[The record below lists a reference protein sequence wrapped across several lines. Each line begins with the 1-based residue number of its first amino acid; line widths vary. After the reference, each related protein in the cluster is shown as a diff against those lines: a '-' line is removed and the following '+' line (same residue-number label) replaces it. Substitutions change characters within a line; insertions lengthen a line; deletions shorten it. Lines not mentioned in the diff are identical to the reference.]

1 MGAVRRAFP
10 LFALACCV
18 LLCVAHRVNAQAAPA
33 DPHLAPRPDL
43 APALPVAPAP
53 ATGVTPGLAPAAPSG
68 ALAPFA
74 PAPAPPVPARPA
86 YANANVLFVCEG
98 LDTLLSVPD
107 LRAKLGDA
115 LGRELVS
122 LVDPRAHRADATV
135 WAALGEDTVVLR
147 VTPPNRPEVW
157 RQLPRASLGADPAAV
172 ITRAVLEMFWTDS
185 FARLDAAEIQDPFC
199 PPGLICVQANRA
211 GQWPPFPEAEVL
223 DPWDTSY
230 QRFYGWDPFAY
241 RYPSSAALAA
251 PYPGRV
257 VRAPGYTSERYY
269 GARYAPQAAL
279 PPTREH
285 PDDYALN
292 LLIGGGVHGGGAF
305 FRYEMDILRRFEPFD
320 FGLAYVAA
328 RAQPEPPN
336 EARRVIA
343 AMLQR
348 RYVASAFELDLGAT
362 FGTFFATFEK
372 RAAEVRPYLR
382 GNVTFALE
390 VGRTFDLLVQSDL
403 ATTFVSVPETGV
415 VEYTLSLGLRH
426 RI

>member
-1 MGAVRRAFP
+1 M
-10 LFALACCV
+10 
-18 LLCVAHRVNAQAAPA
+18 
-33 DPHLAPRPDL
+33 
-43 APALPVAPAP
+43 
-53 ATGVTPGLAPAAPSG
+53 
-68 ALAPFA
+68 
-74 PAPAPPVPARPA
+74 
-86 YANANVLFVCEG
+86 LFVAEG
-98 LDTLLSVPD
+98 LDALLSVAE
-107 LRAKLGDA
+107 LRSKLSDA
-115 LGRELVS
+115 LGRELLS

-135 WAALGEDTVVLR
+135 WVALGETTVVLR

-157 RQLPRASLGADPAAV
+157 RQVPRDSLDPDPVASIA
-172 ITRAVLEMFWTDS
+172 RAVLEMFWADT

-199 PPGLICVQANRA
+199 PAGLICVQANR
-211 GQWPPFPEAEVL
+211 GGPWPPLPEAEVL

-251 PYPGRV
+251 PYPGRL
-257 VRAPGYTSERYY
+257 VRSPRYATADGYY
-269 GARYAPQAAL
+269 GARYASPAAVAQ
-279 PPTREH
+279 RAR

-292 LLIGGGVHGGGAF
+292 LLVGGGVHGGGAF

-320 FGLAYVAA
+320 FGLAYIAA
-328 RAQPEPPN
+328 RGQPEPPN

-348 RYVASAFELDLGAT
+348 RYVASAFELNLGAT
-362 FGTFFATFEK
+362 FGTFFATFE
-372 RAAEVRPYLR
+372 RRDAEVRPYLR

-390 VGRTFDLLVQSDL
+390 IGRTFDLLVQSDL

-426 RI
+426 RM